1 MPLEVKQF
9 NCPQC
14 GSPLSIKNVA
24 GSRSVICPA
33 CNSQIDLTGPEYRV
47 VGNVGARRA
56 PRLTQFKLGLT
67 GALQGEQHEIIGR
80 VVYRDNEGSTW
91 DEWELLSA
99 AGAYRWLSDD
109 EDEGLVLWHGY
120 TPTQP
125 VDPNTVRDGQT
136 IDLGGVRARVTE
148 VTHATIDY
156 LEGELTWKAHQND
169 TMMALDA
176 AGPAGEMFSI
186 EWTAD
191 EIEFYRG
198 ERQDARAVAAAF
210 GVPAAAASAGA
221 VSGAG
226 KSGASIGTVVVVTL
240 AIIFMCICFGSAF
253 GGGGFNCRATPAAVR
268 SSSCSSFSFG
278 SGGGSSGG
286 GFGGGGG
293 SGK

>member
-9 NCPQC
+9 NCPNC
-14 GSPLSIKNVA
+14 GSPLNIKNAA
-24 GSRSVICPA
+24 GSRSLICPS
-33 CNSQIDLTGPEYRV
+33 CGSQIDLTGAEYRV
-47 VGNVGARRA
+47 VGNAGTRR
-56 PRLTQFKLGLT
+56 PPVLTQFSLGMT
-67 GALQGEQHEIIGR
+67 GTLAGEQHEIIGR
-80 VVYRDNEGSTW
+80 VVYRDNEGETW

-120 TPTQP
+120 NPTQP
-125 VDPNTVRDGQT
+125 VDPNTVRDGQR
-136 IDLGGVRARVTE
+136 IELEGVSARVTE

-156 LEGELTWKAHQND
+156 MEGELTWKARQGD
-169 TMMALDA
+169 RMMALDA
-176 AGPAGEMFSI
+176 AGPGDEMFSI

-198 ERQDARAVAAAF
+198 ERQERAATAAAF
-210 GVPAAAASAGA
+210 GVPAAAAGVAGPAKSA
-221 VSGAG
+221 
-226 KSGASIGTVVVVTL
+226 ASIGTVVVVTL
-240 AIIFMCICFGSAF
+240 AIIFMCICFGSAI

-268 SSSCSSFSFG
+268 SSSCSSFSFS

-293 SGK
+293 GGK

>member
-14 GSPLSIKNVA
+14 GSPLSIKNAA
-24 GSRSVICPA
+24 GSRSIICPA
-33 CNSQIDLTGPEYRV
+33 CSSQIDLTGPGYRV
-47 VGNVGARRA
+47 VGNAGARRA
-56 PRLTQFKLGLT
+56 PRLTQFTLGMT
-67 GALQGEQHEIIGR
+67 GTLQGEQHEIIGR
-80 VVYRDNEGSTW
+80 VVYRDNEGYTW

-109 EDEGLVLWHGY
+109 EDEGMVLWHGY

-125 VDPNTVRDGQT
+125 VDPNTVRDGQQ
-136 IDLGGVRARVTE
+136 INLGGAPAHVTE

-156 LEGELTWKAHQND
+156 LEGELTWKAHKGD
-169 TMMALDA
+169 TMKALDA
-176 AGPAGEMFSI
+176 AGPGGEMFSV

-198 ERQDARAVAAAF
+198 TRQDARAVAAAF
-210 GVPAAAASAGA
+210 GVPAAAAA
-221 VSGAG
+221 VA
-226 KSGASIGTVVVVTL
+226 SGASKAGASLGTVLVATVV
-240 AIIFMCICFGSAF
+240 IIFLCIAFASAI

>member
-198 ERQDARAVAAAF
+198 ARQNSAAVAAAF
-210 GVPAAAASAGA
+210 GVPAATASV

-226 KSGASIGTVVVVTL
+226 KSTPRVGTVLVLTL
-240 AIIFMCICFGSAF
+240 AIIFLCICFGSAI

-268 SSSCSSFSFG
+268 TTSCSSFSFG
-278 SGGGSSGG
+278 GGGGSSSGG